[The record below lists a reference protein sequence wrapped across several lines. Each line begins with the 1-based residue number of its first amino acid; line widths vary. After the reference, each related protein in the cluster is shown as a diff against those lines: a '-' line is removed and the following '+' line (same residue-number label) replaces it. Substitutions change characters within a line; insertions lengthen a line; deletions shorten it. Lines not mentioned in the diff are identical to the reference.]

1 MMLLVLFPF
10 SKTHQMKKTFLST
23 LLFCF
28 AAVSTLAQRNIV
40 DEVIWVVGDNAILLS
55 DVEETRI
62 SAEMDNNPFARPYC
76 EIPEQLALQ
85 QLYLHQAD
93 LDSITVSEGDI
104 IRAVDER
111 LNFYL
116 QNFGSRENI
125 EAQARK
131 PYALLREQ
139 LKQTMRDN
147 QRVQMVQRNLTKN
160 IKVTPAEVREYFKN
174 VPEDSLPFIPTQVEV
189 QILTYQPE
197 VSRQEVERI
206 EERLREYA
214 RRVNDG
220 ESEFSTL
227 ARLYSQCGSARQGGD
242 LGYNGR
248 NQWVPEF
255 ANVAFSL
262 NDPKKVSK
270 IVRSEFGFH
279 IIQFVDRKGD
289 KVRVRHI
296 LLKPEIEESEFALGI
311 SRLDSVAADIRAG
324 KFTFD
329 EAVLALSDDKYT
341 RNNHGLMVNTS
352 EEDGSITSRFQMKDL
367 PQDVARVVEGMQVGE
382 VSKPFRMI
390 NEKGQE
396 YCAIIRLKN
405 RIPGH
410 RAGITEDFQV
420 LREVVLNERRERCL
434 QNWIREKQKSTYVR
448 INPDWRN
455 CDFKYPGWVK

>member
-111 LNFYL
+111 RNFYL

-255 ANVAFSL
+255 AIVAFSL
-262 NDPKKVSK
+262 NDPK
-270 IVRSEFGFH
+270 
-279 IIQFVDRKGD
+279 
-289 KVRVRHI
+289 
-296 LLKPEIEESEFALGI
+296 
-311 SRLDSVAADIRAG
+311 
-324 KFTFD
+324 
-329 EAVLALSDDKYT
+329 
-341 RNNHGLMVNTS
+341 
-352 EEDGSITSRFQMKDL
+352 
-367 PQDVARVVEGMQVGE
+367 
-382 VSKPFRMI
+382 
-390 NEKGQE
+390 
-396 YCAIIRLKN
+396 
-405 RIPGH
+405 
-410 RAGITEDFQV
+410 
-420 LREVVLNERRERCL
+420 
-434 QNWIREKQKSTYVR
+434 
-448 INPDWRN
+448 
-455 CDFKYPGWVK
+455 

>member
-1 MMLLVLFPF
+1 MLFPF
-10 SKTHQMKKTFLST
+10 TKTTKMKKTFLST
-23 LLFCF
+23 LLMW
-28 AAVSTLAQRNIV
+28 LATAPVWAQSNVV

-62 SAEMDNNPFARPYC
+62 SAEMDNNPFANPYC

-85 QLYLHQAD
+85 KLYLHQAD

-125 EAQARK
+125 EAYARK

-147 QRVQMVQRNLTKN
+147 QKVQMVQRNLTKN

-174 VPEDSLPFIPTQVEV
+174 VPEDSVPFIPTQVEV

-197 VSRQEVERI
+197 VSRAEVERI
-206 EERLREYA
+206 EEQLREYA
-214 RRVNDG
+214 RRVNEG

-227 ARLYSQCGSARQGGD
+227 ARLYSHCGSARQGGD

-296 LLKPEIEESEFALGI
+296 LLKPEIEESEFALGL
-311 SRLDSVAADIRAG
+311 SRLDSVATDIRAG

-329 EAVLALSDDKYT
+329 EAVVALSDDKDT
-341 RNNHGLMVNTS
+341 RNNRGLMVNKS
-352 EEDGSITSRFQMKDL
+352 EESNEITSRFQMKDL
-367 PQDVARVVEGMQVGE
+367 PQDVARVVEGLQVGE
-382 VSKPFRMI
+382 ISRPFRMI

-410 RAGITEDFQV
+410 RASITEDFQV
-420 LREVVLNERRERCL
+420 LREVVLNERREQCL
-434 QNWIREKQKSTYVR
+434 EKWIREKQRSTYIR
-448 INPDWRN
+448 INTNWRN
-455 CDFKYPGWVK
+455 CDFRYPGWVK